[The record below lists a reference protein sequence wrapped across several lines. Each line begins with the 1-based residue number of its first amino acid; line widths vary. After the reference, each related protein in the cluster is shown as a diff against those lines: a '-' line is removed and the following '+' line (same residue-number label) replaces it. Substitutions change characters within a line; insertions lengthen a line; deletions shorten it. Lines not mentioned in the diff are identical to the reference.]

1 MERVCRVLEY
11 DKMKKQL
18 MQHASSSLGKKRI
31 ERLMPDT
38 DLEKVQY
45 AQNATFEGAKV
56 LRLKGQAPLGGIRD
70 IRASIKRA
78 AISGM
83 LNEQELLDIASTI
96 YGSRRFKS
104 FIEQCLEDEIE
115 LSILPALAGDIVPLT
130 GLERSIKQSIDDN
143 GEVLDSASPQLRSIR
158 QQIRSHESSVRSKLE
173 SMTRSSSK
181 RKMLSDA
188 IITIR
193 NDRYVIPVKQEYR
206 GQFGGLVHDQSSSGA
221 TLFIE
226 PDAVVAINNQLR
238 EARVKERQE
247 IERILHELTAEVSEE
262 GENLQTVVD
271 TMEEVDFLFAKSYYS
286 REIKAS
292 QPELNGDGRL
302 DFKKAR
308 HPLIPKEEIVPIDV
322 ELGNSFQSLVITGPN
337 TGGKTVT
344 LKTIGLLTLMAQSG
358 LHVPCEEGSEAAVFQ
373 QIFADI
379 GDEQSIEQSLSTFS
393 SHMVNIVD
401 ILDKLDHESLVL
413 FDELGAGTDP
423 TEGAAL
429 AISILDYVYKV
440 GAKVAATTHYSELK
454 GYAYNRNGVMNA
466 SVEFDVETL
475 RPTYRLMIGVPG
487 RSNAFAIS
495 RRLGL
500 RDDIIEEAQSQIGAD
515 TNKIEKMIASLDESR
530 KEAESELER
539 ADQYRKDAEKLH
551 RELEQEYERFERDKE
566 RAMEEAEEKAKE
578 AVRKAKQEANDI
590 IEYLREVQKSN
601 PAIKDHELIEAK
613 KMLDEASPELKS
625 KTKKQPKQNKQAANA
640 DKLMPGDEVKVISFD
655 QKGHIVEKVSDKEF
669 YVQLGMMKM
678 KVKTGD
684 LQYMSR
690 PKQETKSPLAAV
702 RGKDAHVK
710 TELDLRGERYEDAM
724 LMVDKYLDD
733 AMLAGY
739 NQVSIIHGKGT
750 GALRKGVQEK
760 LKRHRNVSQTRMGGM
775 NEGGSGVTVVQF
787 K

>member
-308 HPLIPKEEIVPIDV
+308 HPLIPEEEIVPIDV

>member
-1 MERVCRVLEY
+1 MKRVCRILEY
-11 DKMKKQL
+11 EKMKKQL
-18 MQHASSSLGKKRI
+18 MQHAGSSLGKKRV
-31 ERLMPDT
+31 ERLMPVT
-38 DLEKVQY
+38 DLEEVRL
-45 AQNATFEGAKV
+45 AQKATYEGAKI

-78 AISGM
+78 AIGGM

-96 YGSRRFKS
+96 YGSRRFKQ
-104 FIEQCLEDEIE
+104 FIEQCEEDELNVPLLAE
-115 LSILPALAGDIVPLT
+115 LAASYVPLT
-130 GLERSIKQSIDDN
+130 DLERTIKQSIDEN
-143 GEVLDSASPQLRSIR
+143 GEMLDSASSQLRTVR
-158 QQIRSHESSVRSKLE
+158 QQIRSHESAIRSKLE
-173 SMTRSSSK
+173 NITRSSSA

-226 PDAVVAINNQLR
+226 PDAVVSINNQLR

-247 IERILHELTAEVSEE
+247 IERILHELTAETA
-262 GENLQTVVD
+262 ENGDELTLVVD
-271 TMEEVDFLFAKSYYS
+271 AMEEADFIFAKAYYS
-286 REIKAS
+286 REIKGT
-292 QPELNGDGRL
+292 QPSLNEEGRL
-302 DFKKAR
+302 EFKKAR
-308 HPLIPKEEIVPIDV
+308 HPLIPSDEIVPIDV
-322 ELGNSFQSLVITGPN
+322 ELGGSFQSLVITGPN

-358 LHVPCEEGSEAAVFQ
+358 LHIPCEEGSEAAVFKK
-373 QIFADI
+373 IFADI

-393 SHMVNIVD
+393 SHMTNIVS
-401 ILDKLDHESLVL
+401 ILDDLDHESLVL

-440 GAKVAATTHYSELK
+440 GARVAATTHYSELK
-454 GYAYNRNGVMNA
+454 GYAYNREGVINA

-500 RDDIIEEAQSQIGAD
+500 RQDVIEEAQSQIGAD
-515 TNKIEKMIASLDESR
+515 TNKIENMIASLDDSR
-530 KEAESELER
+530 KQAEREMEETARHRREAER
-539 ADQYRKDAEKLH
+539 LH
-551 RELEQEYERFERDKE
+551 RELESEMDRFEQEKE
-566 RAMEEAEEKAKE
+566 RAMEQAEQKAKE
-578 AVRKAKQEANDI
+578 AVQKAKQEAEEI

-613 KMLDEASPELKS
+613 KMLDEASPELRTGK
-625 KTKKQPKQNKQAANA
+625 KPKKQKKTAGVEA

-678 KVKTGD
+678 KVKTAD
-684 LQYMSR
+684 LQYLSR
-690 PKQETKSPLAAV
+690 PKQEQKTPLAAV

-710 TELDLRGERYEDAM
+710 SELDLRGERFEDAM
-724 LMVDKYLDD
+724 LLVDKYLDD
-733 AMLAGY
+733 ALLAGY
-739 NQVSIIHGKGT
+739 HQVSIIHGKGT

-760 LKRHRNVSQTRMGGM
+760 LKRHRNVTATRMGGM
-775 NEGGSGVTVVQF
+775 NEGGSGVTVAEL

>member
-1 MERVCRVLEY
+1 MERVCRILEY

-18 MQHASSSLGKKRI
+18 IHHASSSLGKRKI
-31 ERLMPDT
+31 DSLMPST
-38 DLEKVQY
+38 DLDEVKH
-45 AQNATFEGAKV
+45 AQEATYEGTKI
-56 LRLKGQAPLGGIRD
+56 LRLKGQVPLGGIRD

-78 AISGM
+78 VIGGM
-83 LNEQELLDIASTI
+83 LNEQEMLDIASTI

-104 FIEQCLEDEIE
+104 FIEQSIEDEIE
-115 LSILPALAGDIVPLT
+115 LPILEDLASQIFPLT
-130 GLERSIKQSIDDN
+130 DLERSIKQSVDEN
-143 GEVLDSASPQLRSIR
+143 GEMLDSASSQLRSVR

-173 SMTRSSSK
+173 NMTRSSSS
-181 RKMLSDA
+181 RKMLSDS

-206 GQFGGLVHDQSSSGA
+206 GQFGGLVHDQSASGA

-226 PDAVVAINNQLR
+226 PDAVVSINNQLR

-247 IERILHELTAEVSEE
+247 IERILHVLSNEV
-262 GENLQTVVD
+262 GEKQEDLLMIVD
-271 TMEEVDFLFAKSYYS
+271 TMEEVDFLFAKAYYS
-286 REIKAS
+286 QEIKGS
-292 QPELNGDGRL
+292 QPKLNDHGL
-302 DFKKAR
+302 MDFKKAR
-308 HPLIPKEEIVPIDV
+308 HPLIPGDEIVPIDV

-358 LHVPCEEGSEAAVFQ
+358 LHLPCEEGSEAAVFQ

-393 SHMVNIVD
+393 SHMTNIVD

-429 AISILDYVYKV
+429 AISILDYVYKI
-440 GAKVAATTHYSELK
+440 GARVAATTHYSELK
-454 GYAYNRNGVMNA
+454 GYAYNREGVMNA

-500 RDDIIEEAQSQIGAD
+500 SEEVIDEAQSQIGAD
-515 TNKIEKMIASLDESR
+515 TNKIENMIASLDESR
-530 KEAESELER
+530 KLAEKDLEHANAYRKEAE
-539 ADQYRKDAEKLH
+539 DLH
-551 RELEQEYERFERDKE
+551 RNLEKEYERFEKE
-566 RAMEEAEEKAKE
+566 KEKAMEEAERKATE
-578 AVRKAKQEANDI
+578 AVKKAQQEADEI
-590 IEYLREVQKSN
+590 IEYLRDVQKSN

-613 KMLDEASPELKS
+613 KMLGEASPELKS
-625 KTKKQPKQNKQAANA
+625 KKKQPQAKPSSKPAE
-640 DKLMPGDEVKVISFD
+640 LLPGDEVKVISFD
-655 QKGHIVEKVSDKEF
+655 QKGHIVERVSEKEF

-678 KVKTGD
+678 KVKAND

-690 PKQETKSPLAAV
+690 PKQQEKTPLAAI
-702 RGKDAHVK
+702 RGKEAHVK

-733 AMLAGY
+733 AILAGY
-739 NQVSIIHGKGT
+739 HQISIIHGKGT

-760 LKRHRNVSQTRMGGM
+760 LKTHRNVKGTRMGGM
-775 NEGGSGVTVVQF
+775 NEGGSGVTVVQL